1 MYLEKQ
7 LEILF
12 GKDYEI
18 NKNEEFMTFFETLM
32 LNDEENIQTTEA
44 ISYQNEEDIADWL
57 KINHK
62 NKIYSIVNDVSIG
75 ILIKF
80 NDIKM
85 LFTGDLYFEKKYIN
99 EKALMVDV
107 LKVPHHGSYWNNC
120 EIMKNF
126 IANNYIIS
134 TDGKKYGHPDK
145 NILANIITNNKQN
158 KTMIFNYEI
167 DSINILKNQE
177 QKDKYNYEYIIG
189 NELII

>member
-1 MYLEKQ
+1 
-7 LEILF
+7 
-12 GKDYEI
+12 
-18 NKNEEFMTFFETLM
+18 
-32 LNDEENIQTTEA
+32 
-44 ISYQNEEDIADWL
+44 
-57 KINHK
+57 
-62 NKIYSIVNDVSIG
+62 
-75 ILIKF
+75 
-80 NDIKM
+80 M